1 MRKRSGNSLLEA
13 DAGSRETAADAD
25 DEPGGG
31 SAQAPLL
38 GARNR

>member
-1 MRKRSGNSLLEA
+1 MRKRSRNSLEA